1 MIARIVPPPS
11 RSAGPSLPRSAVEGL
26 SAEPVP
32 STSKRGRVREGAI
45 VTILTLLLTAFAV
58 VTPAAAIE
66 IKRVVSPGG
75 IEAWLVEDHKVP
87 IIALEWAFEGAGAS
101 DPKGKE
107 GLANLAARTL
117 DEGAGPYDSQ
127 AFAARLQDNA
137 IALGYDAGRDG
148 FGGSL
153 RTLSDRRDEAFE
165 LTRLSLAEPRFD
177 AEAVERMRAAVLSS
191 LRRDQADPNYVGR
204 RLFYSTAYPGHPY
217 GDEIRGTLESLPTI
231 TPDDLRGFVKTGFGR
246 DRLVVAA
253 AGDISP
259 EDLGRALDH
268 VFGGLPATSANAAIP
283 DVEPKGL
290 GETLVATRPTAQTV
304 MLMGQTGLKRA
315 DPDWYAATVM
325 NYVLGGG
332 GFGSRLME
340 EVREK
345 RGLSYG
351 VYSYLIPMEHSALVM
366 AGGNTVNAKAG
377 QALDIMRQEWKRM
390 ADQGVTEE
398 ELADA
403 KTYLTGS
410 FPLQLSSTQ
419 AIAGILLQVKRDEL
433 GIDYLD
439 RRDAFINGVTQA
451 DVQRVAKRLLDP
463 NRLLTVLV
471 GRPEGVT
478 ATRTI
483 DGGS

>member
-1 MIARIVPPPS
+1 MIAIP
-11 RSAGPSLPRSAVEGL
+11 
-26 SAEPVP
+26 
-32 STSKRGRVREGAI
+32 KRVFGACLFLF
-45 VTILTLLLTAFAV
+45 VFAV
-58 VTPAAAIE
+58 TAPAATSAWAIE

-87 IIALEWAFEGAGAS
+87 VIALEWAFEGAGAS

-137 IALGYDAGRDG
+137 IALGYDAGRDA

-165 LTRLSLAEPRFD
+165 LARLSLAEPRFD
-177 AEAVERMRAAVLSS
+177 AEAVERMRAAILSS
-191 LRRDQADPNYVGR
+191 LRRDQADPNYVAR
-204 RLFYSTAYPGHPY
+204 RLFYSTAFAGHPY
-217 GDEIRGTLESLPTI
+217 GEEIRGTLESLPAI
-231 TPDDLRGFVKTGFGR
+231 TPDDLRGFVKGNFGR

-253 AGDISP
+253 AGDITP

-268 VFGGLPATSANAAIP
+268 VFGALPATASNSATIP

-304 MLMGQTGLKRA
+304 MLMGQPGLKRS

-351 VYSYLIPMEHSALVM
+351 VYSYLIPMDHSALVM

-390 ADQGVTEE
+390 AEQGVTDE

-410 FPLQLSSTQ
+410 FPLQLGSTQ
-419 AIAGILLQVKRDEL
+419 AIAGILLQVKRDKL

>member
-1 MIARIVPPPS
+1 MIAI
-11 RSAGPSLPRSAVEGL
+11 
-26 SAEPVP
+26 
-32 STSKRGRVREGAI
+32 SKRVFGAC
-45 VTILTLLLTAFAV
+45 LLLFVFAF
-58 VTPAAAIE
+58 TSPASAIE

-137 IALGYDAGRDG
+137 IGLGFDVGRDA
-148 FGGSL
+148 FSGSL
-153 RTLSDRRDEAFE
+153 RTLSDRRDEAFD
-165 LTRLSLAEPRFD
+165 LARLSLTEPRFD

-191 LRRDQADPNYVGR
+191 LRRDQADPNYVAR
-204 RLFYSTAYPGHPY
+204 RLFYATAYPDHPY

-231 TPDDLRGFVKTGFGR
+231 TPDDLRNFVKSSFGR
-246 DRLVVAA
+246 DRLIVAA
-253 AGDISP
+253 AGDITP
-259 EDLGRALDH
+259 EDLGLALDR
-268 VFGGLPATSANAAIP
+268 VFGALPATTAIP
-283 DVEPKGL
+283 AIANVEPKGA
-290 GETLVATRPTAQTV
+290 GETLVVTRPTAQTV
-304 MLMGQTGLKRA
+304 MLMGEPGIKRS

-351 VYSYLIPMEHSALVM
+351 VYSYLVSLDHSALIM

-390 ADQGVTEE
+390 AEKGVTEE

-419 AIAGILLQVKRDEL
+419 AIAGMLLQVRRDRL

-439 RRDAFINGVTQA
+439 RRNALINGVTQE
-451 DVQRVAKRLLDP
+451 DVQRVAQRLLHPD
-463 NRLLTVLV
+463 RLLTVLV

-483 DGGS
+483 EGGS

>member
-1 MIARIVPPPS
+1 MFAIP
-11 RSAGPSLPRSAVEGL
+11 
-26 SAEPVP
+26 
-32 STSKRGRVREGAI
+32 KRVFGACLFLF
-45 VTILTLLLTAFAV
+45 VFAFI
-58 VTPAAAIE
+58 TPASAIE

-127 AFAARLQDNA
+127 TFAARLQDNA
-137 IALGYDAGRDG
+137 IALGFDAGRDA

-165 LTRLSLAEPRFD
+165 LTRLSLTEPRFD
-177 AEAVERMRAAVLSS
+177 AEAVERMRAAILSS
-191 LRRDQADPNYVGR
+191 LRRDQADPNYVAR
-204 RLFYSTAYPGHPY
+204 RLFYTTAYPDHPY
-217 GDEIRGTLESLPTI
+217 GDEIRGTPESLPAI
-231 TPDDLRGFVKTGFGR
+231 TPDDLRAFVKAGFGR

-253 AGDISP
+253 AGDITP
-259 EDLGRALDH
+259 EDLGRALDQ
-268 VFGGLPATSANAAIP
+268 VFGALPATSETPAIP
-283 DVEPKGL
+283 NVEPKGL
-290 GETLVATRPTAQTV
+290 GETLVATRPSAQTV
-304 MLMGQTGLKRA
+304 MLMGQPGLKRS
-315 DPDWYAATVM
+315 DPDWYAAMVM
-325 NYVLGGG
+325 NHILGGG

-351 VYSYLIPMEHSALVM
+351 VYSYLISLDHSALIM

-377 QALDIMRQEWKRM
+377 QALDIMRAEWRRM
-390 ADQGVTEE
+390 AEQGVTEQ

-419 AIAGILLQVKRDEL
+419 AIARTLLQIRRDRL
-433 GIDYLD
+433 GIDYLN
-439 RRDAFINGVTQA
+439 RRDALINGVTQA
-451 DVQRVAKRLLDP
+451 DVQRVAQRLLHPD
-463 NRLLTVLV
+463 RLLTVLV

>member
-1 MIARIVPPPS
+1 MR
-11 RSAGPSLPRSAVEGL
+11 GPILAL
-26 SAEPVP
+26 S
-32 STSKRGRVREGAI
+32 
-45 VTILTLLLTAFAV
+45 LLLIAFAL
-58 VTPAAAIE
+58 PAHAIE

-87 IIALEWAFEGAGAS
+87 IVALEWAFEGAGAA
-101 DPKGKE
+101 DPKGKD

-137 IALGYDAGRDG
+137 IALGFDAGRDA
-148 FGGSL
+148 FTGSV

-165 LTRLSLAEPRFD
+165 LARLALNEPRFD
-177 AEAVERMRAAVLSS
+177 QEAVDRMRAAVLSS
-191 LRRDQADPNYVGR
+191 LRRDQSDPNYVAR
-204 RLFYSTAYPGHPY
+204 RLFYTTAYPNHPY
-217 GDEIRGTLESLPTI
+217 GDEIRGTLESLPAI
-231 TPDDLRGFVKTGFGR
+231 GPDDLRSFVKTQFGR
-246 DRLVVAA
+246 DRLLVTA
-253 AGDISP
+253 AGDITP
-259 EDLGRALDH
+259 EDLGRALDRI
-268 VFGGLPATSANAAIP
+268 FGALPAKTTVPEVPN
-283 DVEPKGL
+283 VEPQGQ
-290 GETLVATRPTAQTV
+290 GETLVAVRPTAQTV
-304 MLMGQTGLKRA
+304 MLMGQPGIKRA
-315 DPDWYAATVM
+315 DPDWYAASLM

-351 VYSYLIPMEHSALVM
+351 VYSYLIPLDHSSLVM

-377 QALDIMRQEWKRM
+377 QALDIMRQEWQRM
-390 ADQGVTEE
+390 ADHGLTEQ

-410 FPLQLSSTQ
+410 FPLQFSSTQ
-419 AIAGILLQVKRDEL
+419 AIARILLQVRRDRL
-433 GIDYLD
+433 GIDFLD
-439 RRDAFINGVTQA
+439 KRNDLINAVTQE
-451 DVQRVAKRLLDP
+451 DVKRVARRLLDSS
-463 NRLLTVLV
+463 RLLTVLV

>member
-1 MIARIVPPPS
+1 MNAIPMRI
-11 RSAGPSLPRSAVEGL
+11 L
-26 SAEPVP
+26 
-32 STSKRGRVREGAI
+32 GAC
-45 VTILTLLLTAFAV
+45 LLLLTFALPG
-58 VTPAAAIE
+58 TNSAWAIE

-75 IEAWLVEDHKVP
+75 IEAWLVEDHKNP
-87 IIALEWAFEGAGAS
+87 IIALEWAFEGVGAA
-101 DPKGKE
+101 DPKGKD

-127 AFAARLQDNA
+127 AFAAKLQDNA
-137 IALGYDAGRDG
+137 IGLGFDAGRDAFTG
-148 FGGSL
+148 NL
-153 RTLSDRRDEAFE
+153 RTLSDRRDEAVE
-165 LTRLSLAEPRFD
+165 LARLSLNEPRFD
-177 AEAVERMRAAVLSS
+177 PEAVERMRAAVLSS
-191 LRRDQADPNYVGR
+191 LRRDQADPSYVAR
-204 RLFYSTAYPGHPY
+204 RLFYATAYPGHPY
-217 GDEIRGTLESLPTI
+217 GDEIRGTLETLPTIGPDDLRTFVKTQFGRDRLLVTATGDI
-231 TPDDLRGFVKTGFGR
+231 TPDDL
-246 DRLVVAA
+246 
-253 AGDISP
+253 
-259 EDLGRALDH
+259 GRAVDRI
-268 VFGGLPATSANAAIP
+268 FGALPAKATLPTVTDA
-283 DVEPKGL
+283 EPKGL

-304 MLMGQTGLKRA
+304 MLMGQPGIKRA

-325 NYVLGGG
+325 NYVLGGA

-351 VYSYLIPMEHSALVM
+351 VYSYLISLDHTALVM

-390 ADQGVTEE
+390 AEGGVTDQ

-410 FPLQLSSTQ
+410 FPLQFSSTQ
-419 AIAGILLQVKRDEL
+419 AIARILLSVRRDRL

-439 RRDAFINGVTQA
+439 KRDALINGVTRD

-463 NRLLTVLV
+463 ARLLTVLV

-478 ATRTI
+478 ATKTI

>member
-1 MIARIVPPPS
+1 MRGSILAL
-11 RSAGPSLPRSAVEGL
+11 SLL
-26 SAEPVP
+26 F
-32 STSKRGRVREGAI
+32 
-45 VTILTLLLTAFAV
+45 LAFAL
-58 VTPAAAIE
+58 PAHAIE

-87 IIALEWAFEGAGAS
+87 IVALEWAFEGAGAA
-101 DPKGKE
+101 DPKGKD

-137 IALGYDAGRDG
+137 IALGFDAGRDA
-148 FGGSL
+148 FSGSV

-165 LTRLSLAEPRFD
+165 LARLALNEPRFD
-177 AEAVERMRAAVLSS
+177 QEAVERMRAAVLSS
-191 LRRDQADPNYVGR
+191 LRRDQADPNYVAR
-204 RLFYSTAYPGHPY
+204 RLFYATAFPNHPY
-217 GDEIRGTLESLPTI
+217 GDEIRGTLETLPTI
-231 TPDDLRGFVKTGFGR
+231 GPDDLRTFVKTQFGR
-246 DRLVVAA
+246 DRLLVTA
-253 AGDISP
+253 AGDITP
-259 EDLGRALDH
+259 DELGRARDH
-268 VFGGLPATSANAAIP
+268 IFGALPAKATVP
-283 DVEPKGL
+283 DVPSVEPKGQ
-290 GETLVATRPTAQTV
+290 GETLVAVRPTAQTV
-304 MLMGQTGLKRA
+304 MLMGQPGIKRD
-315 DPDWYAATVM
+315 DPDWYAASLM

-351 VYSYLIPMEHSALVM
+351 VYSYLISLDHSSLVM

-377 QALDIMRQEWKRM
+377 QALDIMRQEWQRM
-390 ADQGVTEE
+390 AEHGLTEQ

-410 FPLQLSSTQ
+410 FPLQFGSTQ
-419 AIAGILLQVKRDEL
+419 AIARILLQVRRDRL

-439 RRDAFINGVTQA
+439 KRNDLINAVTQE
-451 DVQRVAKRLLDP
+451 DVKRVAQRLLDSS
-463 NRLLTVLV
+463 RLLTVLV

>member
-1 MIARIVPPPS
+1 MFAIP
-11 RSAGPSLPRSAVEGL
+11 
-26 SAEPVP
+26 
-32 STSKRGRVREGAI
+32 KRVFGACLFLF
-45 VTILTLLLTAFAV
+45 VFAFI
-58 VTPAAAIE
+58 TPASAIE

-127 AFAARLQDNA
+127 TFAARLQDNA
-137 IALGYDAGRDG
+137 IALGFDAGRDA

-165 LTRLSLAEPRFD
+165 LTRLSLTEPRFD
-177 AEAVERMRAAVLSS
+177 AEAVERMRAAILSS
-191 LRRDQADPNYVGR
+191 LRRDQADPNYVAR
-204 RLFYSTAYPGHPY
+204 RLFYTTAYPDHPY
-217 GDEIRGTLESLPTI
+217 GDEIRGTPESLPAI
-231 TPDDLRGFVKTGFGR
+231 TPDDLRAFVKAGFGR

-253 AGDISP
+253 AGDITP

-268 VFGGLPATSANAAIP
+268 VFGALPATSEIPAIP
-283 DVEPKGL
+283 NVEPKGL
-290 GETLVATRPTAQTV
+290 GETLVATRPSAQTV
-304 MLMGQTGLKRA
+304 MLMGQPGLKRS
-315 DPDWYAATVM
+315 DPDWYAAMVM
-325 NYVLGGG
+325 NHILGGG

-351 VYSYLIPMEHSALVM
+351 VYSYLISLDHSALIM

-377 QALDIMRQEWKRM
+377 QALDIMRAEWRRM
-390 ADQGVTEE
+390 AEQGVTEQ

-419 AIAGILLQVKRDEL
+419 AIARTLLQIRRDRL
-433 GIDYLD
+433 GIDYLN
-439 RRDAFINGVTQA
+439 RRDALINGVTQA
-451 DVQRVAKRLLDP
+451 DVQRVAQRLLHPD
-463 NRLLTVLV
+463 RLLTVLV

>member
-1 MIARIVPPPS
+1 MTEHTHREPTRRRRVGVGAML
-11 RSAGPSLPRSAVEGL
+11 SLLALV
-26 SAEPVP
+26 
-32 STSKRGRVREGAI
+32 
-45 VTILTLLLTAFAV
+45 LTAFTAL
-58 VTPAAAIE
+58 PSHAIE

-87 IIALEWAFEGAGAS
+87 VVALEWAFEGAGAA
-101 DPKGKE
+101 DPKGKD
-107 GLANLAARTL
+107 GIANLVARTL

-127 AFAARLQDNA
+127 TFAAKLQDNA
-137 IALGYDAGRDG
+137 IGLGFDAGRDAFTG
-148 FGGSL
+148 NL

-165 LTRLSLAEPRFD
+165 LARLALNEPRFD
-177 AEAVERMRAAVLSS
+177 EEAVERMRAAVLSS
-191 LRRDQADPNYVGR
+191 LRRDQADPSYVGR
-204 RLFYSTAYPGHPY
+204 RLFYTTAYPDHPY
-217 GDEIRGTLESLPTI
+217 GDEIRGTLETLPTI
-231 TPDDLRGFVKTGFGR
+231 TPDDLRAFVKTQFGR
-246 DRLVVAA
+246 DRLLVTA
-253 AGDISP
+253 AGDITP
-259 EDLGRALDH
+259 EELGRAVDRI
-268 VFGGLPATSANAAIP
+268 FGALPATATVPAVP

-304 MLMGQTGLKRA
+304 MLMGQPGIKRA
-315 DPDWYAATVM
+315 DPDWYAAMVM
-325 NYVLGGG
+325 NYVLGGA

-351 VYSYLIPMEHSALVM
+351 VYSYLIPLDHTALVM
-366 AGGNTVNAKAG
+366 AGGNTMNAKAG
-377 QALDIMRQEWKRM
+377 QALDIMRQEWQRM
-390 ADQGVTEE
+390 AEGGVTDQ

-410 FPLQLSSTQ
+410 FPLQFSSTQ
-419 AIAGILLQVKRDEL
+419 AIARILLSVRRDRL

-439 RRDAFINGVTQA
+439 KRDALINAVTRE

-463 NRLLTVLV
+463 ARLLTVLV